1 MKIAIVGA
9 GISGSSVLKTLIT
22 HPNFKKDDQIE
33 VYETRKL
40 LGVGLPYDSDDES
53 VMLNVN
59 PEMLSYDQSN
69 PNDFVEWLHENYE
82 EPYNFEDL
90 VSRPRYGRYLS
101 ERFAPYYNHP
111 QVVHHP
117 VEVEDIKVLDAKTD
131 KMVSESKTGA
141 YTYQL
146 KTSGGWR
153 ETIYDAVFFSIGHP
167 SYADYYNLT
176 DVKNYVHNP
185 YPMKDVLG
193 NLTGEEKI
201 GVIGSGAT
209 GIDLMRF
216 LMTNYELKEPLT
228 FYVPSGEIFNFP
240 NIPLEKEDFQF
251 TFSMDWMEA
260 EKDQH
265 TGNIPLEKII
275 ETFKEDM
282 KDGGVDVKTVY
293 DRYKADDLDAMRSAL
308 ESNDQ
313 ELALIHAY
321 NSKLVAFLPYLFNSL
336 SGEDKQRYLNKYHH
350 KLLFFKSRVPNKT
363 FKWLFELL
371 DAGKVRLVEGI
382 SEVHPKEDGTFT
394 VVADQTETVDLL
406 INATGFDTKIDHVA
420 QTSKLIHNLYHQEFI
435 LPHKQGRFVLVDWPQ
450 TQVLNQ
456 RFGLMKNV
464 FFFGILIGGIQYENN
479 DAQLTIRQA
488 SYSAKWFMDNFER

>member
-167 SYADYYNLT
+167 PYADYYNLT
-176 DVKNYVHNP
+176 GVENYVHNP
-185 YPMKDVLG
+185 YPMKEVLG

-260 EKDQH
+260 EKDPH
-265 TGNIPLEKII
+265 TGNIPLDQII
-275 ETFKEDM
+275 ETFKDDM
-282 KDGGVDVKTVY
+282 KQGGVDVKTVY

-313 ELALIHAY
+313 ELALIHTY
-321 NSKLVAFLPYLFNSL
+321 SGKLVAYLPYLFNML
-336 SGEDKQRYLNKYHH
+336 SGEDKERYLNEYHK

-382 SEVHPKEDGTFT
+382 SEVHPKEDGSFT
-394 VVADQTETVDLL
+394 VVADQTESVDLL

-420 QTSKLIHNLYHQEFI
+420 KTSKLIHNLYHQEFI

-456 RFGLMKNV
+456 RFGLMKHV
-464 FFFGILIGGIQYENN
+464 FFFGILIGGTQYENN

-488 SYSAKWFMDNFER
+488 SQSAKWFMENFER